1 MRDATWIY
9 AVMKGFYE
17 ATGDEAYAEYVVREE
32 SEKHLKIWIPPV
44 ERGSINDLR
53 LILSSNAPQWFKF
66 QLCRSDSEYG
76 GWEAEFWRD

>member
-17 ATGDEAYAEYVVREE
+17 TTGDEAYAEYVVQEE
-32 SEKHLKIWIPPV
+32 SEKYLKIWIPPV
-44 ERGSINDLR
+44 KRGSINDLR
-53 LILSSNAPQWFKF
+53 LILSSNAPAWFRF
-66 QLCRSDSEYG
+66 WLGHSDSKYG